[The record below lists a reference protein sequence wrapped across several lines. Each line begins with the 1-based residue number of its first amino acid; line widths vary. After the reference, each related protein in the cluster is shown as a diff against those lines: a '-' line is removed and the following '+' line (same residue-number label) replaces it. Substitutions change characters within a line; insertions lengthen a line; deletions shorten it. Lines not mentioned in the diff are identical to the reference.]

1 MVIELLVMEQANMS
15 VAKNTSVKKPPVV
28 AKPKSRTAV
37 PAKGKVSARKPAE
50 PGTKKRVVMV
60 PGEPATI
67 KTLVPGTP
75 EAKKAGT
82 NTMIQGVQ
90 SPYGY
95 TQLSKTLTIEPGFT
109 TGMNTSRRE
118 NFTDKALNTS
128 GLYRVGNTNRYRP

>member
-1 MVIELLVMEQANMS
+1 MATPIER
-15 VAKNTSVKKPPVV
+15 TSLK
-28 AKPKSRTAV
+28 
-37 PAKGKVSARKPAE
+37 
-50 PGTKKRVVMV
+50 
-60 PGEPATI
+60 
-67 KTLVPGTP
+67 KTLEDRYKTDKAGGAFD
-75 EAKKAGT
+75 AKKAST

-109 TGMNTSRRE
+109 TGMNTSRLE